1 MAGKNKNKAVV
12 GQYFLYA
19 GVTTFAFVTVMII
32 PFLYGIFLT
41 FTNWNGLA
49 SEWDFIGI
57 TNYLGVFKDK
67 AFWESMAITVKYV
80 LFVVIFT
87 NLIAFFL
94 AFILTSGIKFENVY
108 RSGFFTPNLLGGIIL
123 GFVWRFLFSNVFV
136 YFGNQLG
143 IDMFS
148 SSWLGDP
155 NKAFWTMVIVTV
167 WQLSGYLM
175 IIYIAGFTNIPKSV
189 VEAAKIDGATG
200 LRRIIHIII
209 PLIVNAFTISVFLSL
224 QRAFMV
230 YDLNLALTD
239 GGPFNSTR
247 MVSMYV
253 YNKAFLAQN
262 YGLGQA
268 EAIVLFIV
276 VAIITTVQ
284 VKYSKS
290 KEVEA

>member
-1 MAGKNKNKAVV
+1 MARKNKKKTGV

-49 SEWDFIGI
+49 SDWDFIGL

-143 IDMFS
+143 IDLFS
-148 SSWLGDP
+148 SSWLGHP

-189 VEAAKIDGATG
+189 IEAAKIDGATG
-200 LRRIIHIII
+200 LRRITHIII

>member
-1 MAGKNKNKAVV
+1 MAGKNKNKAGV